1 MPSILL
7 VIIAVWFVGS
17 LPIALLVGRFIAGK
31 SAQPMAQ
38 QAELEMP
45 VAVQTARS

>member
-17 LPIALLVGRFIAGK
+17 FPIALLVGRFIAAK
-31 SAQPMAQ
+31 NPQLVQ
-38 QAELEMP
+38 QTELEMP
-45 VAVQTARS
+45 VGAQSARI